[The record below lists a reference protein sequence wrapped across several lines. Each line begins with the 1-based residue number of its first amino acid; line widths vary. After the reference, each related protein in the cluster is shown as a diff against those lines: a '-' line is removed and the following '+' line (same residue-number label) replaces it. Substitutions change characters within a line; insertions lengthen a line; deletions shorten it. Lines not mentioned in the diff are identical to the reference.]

1 MPKDNSRKWSLQAVI
16 ISLKRIRKVK
26 RLENERRLWKT
37 FRRVRPKETRR
48 MESKRSKNSKFSE

>member
-1 MPKDNSRKWSLQAVI
+1 MPKDNLRKWSLQAVI

-37 FRRVRPKETRR
+37 FRRIRPKEARR